1 MMSDH
6 QYWNLKKSLVFDLYT
21 ETLTLTHSL
30 THSLTQFLYFIRL
43 VLSCLVLSCLVSLM
57 ATLEEKIRDLKAEI
71 AGYEE
76 ESANAA
82 PGSDDKISLLAIITV
97 SKETLSLYVQQQ
109 QQGE

>member
-1 MMSDH
+1 
-6 QYWNLKKSLVFDLYT
+6 
-21 ETLTLTHSL
+21 
-30 THSLTQFLYFIRL
+30 
-43 VLSCLVLSCLVSLM
+43 M

-109 QQGE
+109 LQGE